1 MKNTKTKE
9 SAAADRALRN
19 AKMEAEEE
27 LYNAWLAYFDLKFIS
42 DITEE
47 EEAAIYT
54 RQWAAYDKA
63 YELLG
68 PSWTQ
73 GTIENAQKDSE
84 E

>member
-1 MKNTKTKE
+1 MMKNTKTKE

-54 RQWAAYDKA
+54 RQWAA
-63 YELLG
+63 
-68 PSWTQ
+68 
-73 GTIENAQKDSE
+73 
-84 E
+84 

>member
-1 MKNTKTKE
+1 MIKTKE
-9 SAAADRALRN
+9 SAAADKALRN

-27 LYNAWLAYFDLKFIS
+27 LYNAWLAYFGMKFLS

-47 EEAAIYT
+47 EEAAIYA

-68 PSWTQ
+68 AWWTL
-73 GTIENAQKDSE
+73 GTIENAQKDSGE
-84 E
+84 